1 MKKRLLKMA
10 VACASVVSFSVP
22 ASAQM
27 AVIDARAIAQALQ
40 TARNTMQQLQEAQK
54 LYTAM
59 NSISNIRS
67 VSNLLDNPMLRSAL
81 PDGMQS
87 TVDLASADLR
97 DLGAIGS
104 RAESIMSQRDF
115 SFGAVDQAL
124 GDAQGMVRKAA
135 TLSARDQAY
144 SERMLE
150 ATEATGNGLQQLNSG
165 LSSAT
170 TLRQAQDIAARAAI
184 ENAGVN
190 NRMLQMMAAEQAARG
205 AAALRSSERFAAGQR
220 AEADALA
227 NGSDRPTWNGQQ

>member
-1 MKKRLLKMA
+1 
-10 VACASVVSFSVP
+10 
-22 ASAQM
+22 
-27 AVIDARAIAQALQ
+27 
-40 TARNTMQQLQEAQK
+40 
-54 LYTAM
+54 
-59 NSISNIRS
+59 
-67 VSNLLDNPMLRSAL
+67 
-81 PDGMQS
+81 
-87 TVDLASADLR
+87 
-97 DLGAIGS
+97 
-104 RAESIMSQRDF
+104 
-115 SFGAVDQAL
+115 
-124 GDAQGMVRKAA
+124 
-135 TLSARDQAY
+135 
-144 SERMLE
+144 MLE